1 VENEPDGEHDRPA
14 SGAARVIRNSL
25 QDSHQRM
32 DNMQINI
39 QPAGAD
45 ASDEIASL
53 AGDLLGEIMEAIGE
67 QAFNFSLDEAT
78 ALLREL
84 LGQGKY
90 VVLVARTESGQ
101 IAGFVSMYESV
112 ALYAQGAF
120 GTIAEFYVRPE
131 FRLQGVGRRLAD
143 RAKEF
148 GRTRGWRRLE
158 VTTPPLPHFGRT
170 VGFYE
175 REGFSVTGGRK
186 LKFLL

>member
-1 VENEPDGEHDRPA
+1 
-14 SGAARVIRNSL
+14 
-25 QDSHQRM
+25 
-32 DNMQINI
+32 MQIDI

-45 ASDEIASL
+45 AAEEIAPL
-53 AGDLLGEIMEAIGE
+53 VGALLGEIMAVIGE
-67 QAFNFSLDEAT
+67 QAFSFSLDEAT
-78 ALLREL
+78 VLLREL

-90 VVLVARTESGQ
+90 SVLVARTESGE
-101 IAGFVSMYESV
+101 IAGFVSMYESF

-131 FRLQGVGRRLAD
+131 FRSQGLGRCLSE

-148 GRTRGWRRLE
+148 GRARGWRRLE
-158 VTTPPLPHFGRT
+158 VTTPPLPQFGRT

-186 LKFLL
+186 LKFLM